1 MQIVRNNAV
10 EGEGGPN
17 PPRRPTTAGRMARV
31 VPVSSEVEKHRDE
44 PASAAILQAEIASAR
59 EDLVTSLAEL
69 KDQVSPA
76 ALVRRG
82 KARVTGFFVDEYGGV
97 RPERVAIA
105 AGTLVVL
112 IVLRRRRRASRARR
126 VCVCR

>member
-1 MQIVRNNAV
+1 
-10 EGEGGPN
+10 
-17 PPRRPTTAGRMARV
+17 MARV
-31 VPVSSEVEKHRDE
+31 GAVSSEVEKRRDE
-44 PASAAILQAEIASAR
+44 AVSAATLQAEIESAR

-69 KDQVSPA
+69 KEQVAPA

-82 KARVTGFFVDEYGGV
+82 KAAVTGFFVDEYGGV

-105 AGTLVVL
+105 AGSLVVL
-112 IVLRRRRRASRARR
+112 VVLRRRRRARRARR